1 MWSLSRLV
9 FVFVAC
15 AIPALVLA
23 ETQTSETKERKPTAL
38 LRLCFRDSER
48 GTAVVPD
55 ALLVDGKMIY
65 SRIDEAGRLDLPLES
80 GDHNLQINA
89 RGYKQMEAKETALPE
104 SPPLNIITLDPMQ
117 SPAELQPGNLSKY
130 MKADHGLVVGF
141 VVDDE
146 MGKPIEGAEIRLGD
160 GSVKTTSE
168 GNGFFALAV
177 PMMNA
182 GPLPEDTNQ
191 KFVKRTVIIS
201 KDGYGAEER
210 QNVLLL
216 KENPKVWQI
225 RLQPGG
231 STNSID
237 EDNSR
242 GGLQQWIFG
251 VPANADGETTADATT
266 TEPHNH

>member
-1 MWSLSRLV
+1 MQIRCPISAFFLIS
-9 FVFVAC
+9 FFIAPC
-15 AIPALVLA
+15 IGLA
-23 ETQTSETKERKPTAL
+23 ETQTSPTKSTAL

-80 GDHNLQINA
+80 GDHNLQVNA
-89 RGYKQMEAKETALPE
+89 RGYKQMDAKETALPE
-104 SPPLNIITLDPMQ
+104 SPPLNIITLDPVQ
-117 SPAELQPGNLSKY
+117 PPPELQPGSLSKT
-130 MKADHGLVVGF
+130 MKPDHGLIAGF

-146 MGKPIEGAEIRLGD
+146 LGKPIEGAEIRLGD
-160 GSVKTTSE
+160 GSAKTTSE
-168 GNGFFALAV
+168 GTGFFALAV
-177 PMMNA
+177 PMANA
-182 GPLPEDTNQ
+182 GPVPDDPNQ
-191 KFVKRTVIIS
+191 KFVKRTFVIS

-216 KENPKVWQI
+216 KESPKVWQV

-231 STNSID
+231 STNSVD
-237 EDNSR
+237 EDNNR

-251 VPANADGETTADATT
+251 VPANADGETSGDATT
-266 TEPHNH
+266 TEPHHH